1 MTFRLLFP
9 AAALFL
15 AAFSAS
21 AQSKAAPAP
30 AQSATAPA
38 SAPAPATTDRSQA
51 YYHMALAHNYEQKA
65 EETGRQQFVT
75 RAIEEYKLALD
86 ADPNSAEIIN
96 ALAMF
101 YFRAG
106 RINEAIS
113 TAKDA
118 AKRFPK
124 SLEAHKLL
132 GQIYLRSIGNAQG
145 NSGAASGPSPGD
157 QTLDLAI
164 TEYKTILALDP
175 KSVQDH
181 MVLGQ
186 LYTLKQDSSKAEA
199 EFKIAKDL
207 EPQSEEVVLNLAR
220 LYAESNN
227 SKQAIDLIQSVPES
241 NRTARMEFVLGTLYE
256 QSKQNKEAIAAYQR
270 GTRLDPENLDG
281 LRSLAQ
287 AEMTSEDLPSAL
299 KAYKAISDADPEDST
314 SLVKMSEIL
323 RRQGKYQ
330 DALDIIR
337 RARKIDPDSLEAGYN
352 EGLLLDV
359 VGKTDESAK
368 VFEAMVAKTS
378 HANGAYTT
386 EERNN
391 RGIFLERLGAV
402 YHEQNRVDKA
412 IETYQKLIELGG
424 ESATNGYRAEIEVYT
439 DARQYDKAADIARK
453 AVAADP
459 KDRELKLSLADA
471 LIGLGKDDEAVAAAR
486 SGLDNSDNDRIVWLG
501 LGQVYVRL
509 HRWKDAEKAL
519 DKAETMTKKK
529 DDRIILYF
537 YRGVWAE
544 RQKKLEPAE
553 QFFRQVLELDPTNV
567 ATLNYLGFMLAD
579 KSLRL
584 PEALK
589 MVRKAVDLDPM
600 NGAYLDSL
608 GWTYFKMGQNELAE
622 EFLKKAVDR
631 SPTDPTVNDHLGDLY
646 EKTGRIRLAAAQ
658 WERALKEYARSP
670 QADVD
675 PADVAKVQHKLDT
688 ARVKL
693 AKQDTELGVTKDR
706 NE

>member
-1 MTFRLLFP
+1 MKNLIHRLLFP
-9 AAALFL
+9 AAAFCLI
-15 AAFSAS
+15 AASAS
-21 AQSKAAPAP
+21 AQSSSTPAPSATTPAP
-30 AQSATAPA
+30 AVDRAQS
-38 SAPAPATTDRSQA
+38 
-51 YYHMALAHNYEQKA
+51 YYHMALAHSYEEKA

-86 ADPNSAEIIN
+86 ADPNSAEIVN
-96 ALAMF
+96 ELAMF

-106 RINEAIS
+106 RISEAIS
-113 TAKDA
+113 IARDA

-145 NSGAASGPSPGD
+145 SSTSGSGSNAAG

-164 TEYKTILALDP
+164 NEYKTILALDP

-186 LYTLKQDSSKAEA
+186 LYTLKQDSTKAEA

-207 EPQSEEVVLNLAR
+207 EPESEEVILNLAR

-227 SKQAIDLIQSVPES
+227 LKQAVAVIQSVPES

-256 QSKQNKEAIAAYQR
+256 QLKQTKDAIAAYQR
-270 GTRLDPENLDG
+270 GTKLDPENLDG

-287 AEMTSEDLPSAL
+287 AEMTDDNLADAL
-299 KAYKAISDADPEDST
+299 KAYKALSEADPEDSS
-314 SLVKMSEIL
+314 SLIKMSEIE
-323 RRQGKYQ
+323 RRQGKYD
-330 DALDIIR
+330 DALSIIR
-337 RARKIDPDSLEAGYN
+337 KARKIDPDSLEAGYN

-359 VGKTDESAK
+359 LGKTDEAAA
-368 VFEAMVAKTS
+368 VFEDMVAKTS
-378 HANGAYTT
+378 HANGAYTS

-412 IETYQKLIELGG
+412 IDIYQKLIELGG
-424 ESATNGYRAEIEVYT
+424 DSANSGYHAEIEVYT
-439 DARQYDKAADIARK
+439 DAKQFDKAAEVARK
-453 AVAADP
+453 AVAENP
-459 KDRELKLSLADA
+459 KDRELKLALSDA
-471 LIGLGKDDEAVAAAR
+471 LINLGKDDEAISVAR
-486 SGLDNSDNDRIVWLG
+486 SGLDNSDDDRILWLG
-501 LGQVYVRL
+501 LGQIYVRL

-519 DKAETMTKKK
+519 DKAESMSKTK
-529 DDRIILYF
+529 DDKIVLYF

-544 RQKKLEPAE
+544 RQKKFEPAE
-553 QFFRQVLELDPTNV
+553 QFFRQVLDLDPANV

-579 KSLRL
+579 KGIRL

-589 MVRKAVDLDPM
+589 MVRKAVELEPT

-608 GWTYFKMGQNELAE
+608 GWTYFKMGDYEDAE
-622 EFLKKAVDR
+622 QYLKKAVER

-658 WERALKEYARSP
+658 WQRSLTEYARTP
-670 QADVD
+670 QVDVD
-675 PADVAKVQHKLDT
+675 PADVAKVQHKLDS

-693 AKQDTELGVTKDR
+693 AKEDSELGLPKDH